1 MEIYMDELRILK
13 LKEVCAI
20 VGLKP
25 STIYKLMS
33 HGDFPKQVKLTAKSV
48 GWANNEVKQWV
59 SSKISSDS
67 NGESL

>member
-13 LKEVCAI
+13 LKEVCSI

-33 HGDFPKQVKLTAKSV
+33 HGGFPKQVKLTAKSV

>member
-1 MEIYMDELRILK
+1 MEIYMEKLRILK
-13 LKEVCAI
+13 LKEVCSI

-48 GWANNEVKQWV
+48 GWTNNEINRWV
-59 SSKISSDS
+59 TSNIS
-67 NGESL
+67 GEIK